1 MITELIENKR
11 NFPDVLVENKV
22 SFSGPDSEL
31 SIYDTYKQA
40 SQVKLKS
47 DQLLFCSMVTG
58 KKVVHAEKDHY
69 HSEFLPH
76 ESFIMAPNK
85 TIEIDFP
92 IAELKQPTTCL
103 AIEISTDK
111 IKKIAG
117 ELNQSTP
124 KDKVFGHWQYD
135 ENLIHSHHNSD
146 TQELLNRIVKIY
158 TENHQDRSYMI
169 DLAVSEL
176 TVRLL
181 RHQSRDF
188 MLSFCQN
195 EPDNNGLS
203 AALSYIYQHISDH
216 LDINHLCRLACM
228 SRTKFFNKFKTHLGC
243 TPIAF
248 QHQIRLKQ
256 AANMIKN
263 GQPITAVCFELGFS
277 NASHF
282 SRSFKLFYGLSP
294 REYKIRNSLLIN

>member
-22 SFSGPDSEL
+22 SFAGPDSEL

-58 KKVVHAEKDHY
+58 KKVVHAEKNHY

-85 TIEIDFP
+85 AIEIDFP
-92 IAELKQPTTCL
+92 VAKLDQPTTCL
-103 AIEISTDK
+103 AIEISTDR
-111 IKKIAG
+111 INKIAG
-117 ELNQSTP
+117 ELNQSAP

-135 ENLIHSHHNSD
+135 ENFIHSHHTSE
-146 TQELLNRIVKIY
+146 TEALLSRIVKIY

-188 MLSFCQN
+188 MLSFCKK
-195 EPDNNGLS
+195 EPDNNGLN
-203 AALSYIYQHISDH
+203 AALSYIYQHVSDH

-228 SRTKFFNKFKTHLGC
+228 SRTKFFHHFKSHLGC

-248 QHQIRLKQ
+248 QHQVRLKQ

-263 GQPITAVCFELGFS
+263 GQAITKVCFALGFS
-277 NASHF
+277 SASHF

-294 REYKIRNSLLIN
+294 REYKIRNSLLAN